1 VLIVVC
7 VRARLLA
14 RSAASIR
21 PEMTGPVVSAAR
33 AARAASL
40 IWCDDLVLTDGHRI
54 QPARDQEQVLGGRT
68 ADPDAGQPQDLAGPD
83 PPARG
88 HEVRDGP
95 GHVSGRT

>member
-1 VLIVVC
+1 MPSVLIVVC

-21 PEMTGPVVSAAR
+21 PVMAGPVVPAAR

-40 IWCDDLVLTDGHRI
+40 IW
-54 QPARDQEQVLGGRT
+54 GRA
-68 ADPDAGQPQDLAGPD
+68 ADPDAGQPQDLADLD

-95 GHVSGRT
+95 GYPSGRA